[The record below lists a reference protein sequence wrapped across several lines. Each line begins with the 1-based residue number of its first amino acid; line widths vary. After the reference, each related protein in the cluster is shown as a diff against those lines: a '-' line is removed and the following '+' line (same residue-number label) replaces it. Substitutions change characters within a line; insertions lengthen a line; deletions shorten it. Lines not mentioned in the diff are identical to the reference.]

1 MLAFAN
7 MCDVYCNWIDRYDEQ
22 EAIKM
27 KKLIKDK
34 TQFLSDMLDGMLK
47 ANKHIDVIA
56 DTVIVRKDKKQ
67 QGVAIVSGGG
77 SGHEPAHA
85 GYVAPGMLDAAV
97 CGEVF
102 TSPTPDKILS
112 AIKAVDNGDGV
123 LLVIKNYAGDVMN
136 FEMAQEM
143 AEMEDIKV
151 SSIIVRDD
159 VAVTDEE
166 KRRGVAGTVLVHKYA
181 GYLAEQ
187 GVKLEDIKKKVE
199 QVLPTIKSIGMALT
213 APMVPTT
220 GQYGFDITDEEIE
233 IGVGIHGEKGLSRE
247 KIVSVDQI
255 VARLSEELL
264 KEVDANRL
272 IVMVNGMGGTPL
284 SELNIVTKYLAEY
297 LKDKNINVDHW
308 LVGDYMTALDMQG
321 VSLTF
326 VPTNDDLYQAIV
338 ANTSSNYFN

>member
-1 MLAFAN
+1 
-7 MCDVYCNWIDRYDEQ
+7 
-22 EAIKM
+22 M